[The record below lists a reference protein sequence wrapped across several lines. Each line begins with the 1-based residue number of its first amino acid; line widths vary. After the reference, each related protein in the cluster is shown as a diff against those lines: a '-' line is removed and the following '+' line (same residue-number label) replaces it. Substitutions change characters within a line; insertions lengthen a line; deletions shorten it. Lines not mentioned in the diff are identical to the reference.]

1 MCGCTM
7 AEIKLLRVPGTV
19 PWLAGFASRSN
30 LDLRA
35 LFESCWRNWTTELG
49 PFCCCKLC
57 NFNRIVDLNRPM
69 ELLVNC
75 FEEDLSEPMRM
86 CLKILRRCN
95 DGINRIKY
103 QPLIMAG
110 PGSGTL
116 KLEYIRTKLSKTR
129 TKNYPNAI
137 KYFQNRLKIQ
147 NFFATMSWKFLSIVN
162 SELQRGLAPQL
173 PIPNWILSYKKEASS
188 NEEQRDGTH

>member
-1 MCGCTM
+1 
-7 AEIKLLRVPGTV
+7 
-19 PWLAGFASRSN
+19 
-30 LDLRA
+30 
-35 LFESCWRNWTTELG
+35 
-49 PFCCCKLC
+49 
-57 NFNRIVDLNRPM
+57 
-69 ELLVNC
+69 
-75 FEEDLSEPMRM
+75 
-86 CLKILRRCN
+86 
-95 DGINRIKY
+95 
-103 QPLIMAG
+103 MAG
-110 PGSGTL
+110 PGSGTS
-116 KLEYIRTKLSKTR
+116 KLEYIRTKLSKTG